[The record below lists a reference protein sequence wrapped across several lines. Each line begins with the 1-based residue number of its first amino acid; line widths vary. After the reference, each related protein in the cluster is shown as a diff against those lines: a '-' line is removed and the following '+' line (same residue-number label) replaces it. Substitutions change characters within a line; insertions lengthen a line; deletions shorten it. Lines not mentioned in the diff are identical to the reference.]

1 MPAPLIEI
9 DSHSGFC
16 FGVTTAIEK
25 AEEHLASDCSGRP
38 KDPSETDLRAT
49 SGCLYCLGDIVHNDA
64 ECRRLAQR
72 GLITVR
78 HDDLPRLD
86 GCRLLLRAH
95 GEPPSTYRICNEHH
109 ITLIDATCPV
119 VLHLQRKIRNDY
131 HADPAAQIVI
141 YGKRGHAEVVGLV
154 GQTDGHAIVVE
165 QIDDLEQVDFS
176 RPVHLYS
183 QTTQSVD
190 GFQQLV
196 EATRQRAAA
205 HGMEP
210 HFHSHDTICR
220 QVHGRTARL
229 RQFAEQHDVLL
240 FVCGSKSSNG
250 RALLRLCQ
258 EVNPRTHHV
267 EAPSDIQHEW
277 FDGARSIG
285 ICGATSTPKWLMEQ
299 CREAIS
305 KG

>member
-1 MPAPLIEI
+1 MPAPIVEI
-9 DSHSGFC
+9 DAHSGFC

-25 AEEHLASDCSGRP
+25 AEEHLSLGTP
-38 KDPSETDLRAT
+38 
-49 SGCLYCLGDIVHNDA
+49 LYCLGDIVHNDA
-64 ECRRLAQR
+64 ECQRLAGR
-72 GLITVR
+72 GLLTVS
-78 HDDLPRLD
+78 HDDLPRLG

-95 GEPPSTYRICNEHH
+95 GEPPSTYALCQRHH

-119 VLHLQRKIRNDY
+119 VLTLQRKIRTDY
-131 HADPAAQIVI
+131 QAAPGTQIVI

-165 QIDDLEQVDFS
+165 QIDDLDQVDFS
-176 RPVHLYS
+176 QPVHLYS

-190 GFQQLV
+190 GFRRLV
-196 EATRQRAAA
+196 EAAQARAGA
-205 HGMEP
+205 HGMESQ
-210 HFHSHDTICR
+210 FQSHDTICR

-229 RQFAEQHDVLL
+229 RQFAERHDVLL

-267 EAPSDIQHEW
+267 EAPEDIHAEW
-277 FDGARSIG
+277 FAGASSIG

-299 CREAIS
+299 CRQAARDMVEM
-305 KG
+305 KNEE